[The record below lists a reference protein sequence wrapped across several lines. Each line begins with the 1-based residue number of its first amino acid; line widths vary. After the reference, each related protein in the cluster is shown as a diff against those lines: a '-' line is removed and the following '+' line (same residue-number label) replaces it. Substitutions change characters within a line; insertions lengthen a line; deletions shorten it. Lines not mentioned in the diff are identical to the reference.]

1 MGKPYSDWLRTLL
14 YVYNFCYD
22 TSTMRNIVSDVVVC
36 KTRRQGDYNKQLTL
50 FSGELGLIRAT
61 VYGAYRGRSRLSGS
75 TEQFKRLK
83 VYLYYNPVRQ
93 SWKVSD
99 AEVVRSYQEILES
112 LEKIMTA
119 SAGVEII
126 IKSEAAGGEGK
137 NLYSMLLS
145 FLNSIVHSDAADLD
159 FILIQFIWRYIEL
172 SGYHPD
178 LEVCPECGRKMGK
191 DVDMVYSSDEPH
203 FLCAACGG
211 PENRIVLEGVR
222 KYLLHT
228 SSLSW
233 DKAVKIRIDDAASAQ
248 CLDIL
253 SDYVQAVIERPI
265 HSLKRSG
272 GTG

>member
-1 MGKPYSDWLRTLL
+1 MGKPRFEVLMILL
-14 YVYNFCYD
+14 YVNNFCYD
-22 TSTMRNIVSDVVVC
+22 TRPMRNIVSDVVVC
-36 KTRRQGDYNKQLTL
+36 KTRRLGDYDKQLTL
-50 FSGELGLIRAT
+50 FSGDLGLIRAR

-99 AEVVRSYQEILES
+99 AEVIRSYQEILES
-112 LEKIMTA
+112 LEKIITA

-126 IKSEAAGGEGK
+126 MKSDAAGGEGE
-137 NLYSMLLS
+137 NLYGMLLN
-145 FLNSIVHSDAADLD
+145 FLNSVALNEAADLQ
-159 FILIQFIWRYIEL
+159 FTLIQFIWRYIKL

-178 LEVCPECGRKMGK
+178 LEVCSECGREMGK
-191 DVDMVYSSDEPH
+191 RVDMVYSSDEPH
-203 FLCAACGG
+203 FLCAACGT
-211 PENRIVLEGVR
+211 PESRIVLEGVR

-228 SSLSW
+228 SSLPW
-233 DKAVKIRIDDAASAQ
+233 DRAVKIRIDDTASAQ

-272 GTG
+272 GTL